1 MRNQPIE
8 QFLGQLSAHPPPT
21 GGAAVAGLH
30 AAEAAALLVMVARYS
45 GDADHADHA
54 DHAGHTALVDRVR
67 EQAEALREES
77 LHLAEEDAAAEPP
90 VAVMAAAARLVVLAE
105 QLLPASHPRVV
116 ADVATAAEAVR
127 AAAATCRVSI
137 EVNLHRVADE
147 GEKERLTAVAAGAET
162 IATRAEAVTAA
173 VRGMLVT

>member
-1 MRNQPIE
+1 MVRNQPIE
-8 QFLGQLSAHPPPT
+8 QFLTQLSEHPPPA

-30 AAEAAALLVMVARYS
+30 AAQAAALLLMVARYS
-45 GDADHADHA
+45 GDGDA
-54 DHAGHTALVDRVR
+54 AGHAALVERVR
-67 EQAEALREES
+67 EQAEVLRQES
-77 LHLAEEDAAAEPP
+77 LHLAEEDPAAEPP
-90 VAVMAAAARLVVLAE
+90 VAVMATAARLVVLAE

-116 ADVATAAEAVR
+116 ADVATAAEAIR

-137 EVNLHRVADE
+137 EANLHRVADE
-147 GEKERLTAVAAGAET
+147 GERERLTAVAAGAET

>member
-1 MRNQPIE
+1 VRNQPIE
-8 QFLGQLSAHPPPT
+8 QFLTQLSEHRPPA
-21 GGAAVAGLH
+21 GAAAVAGLH
-30 AAEAAALLVMVARYS
+30 AAQAAALLLMVARYS
-45 GDADHADHA
+45 GEVDD
-54 DHAGHTALVDRVR
+54 AGHAALVARVR
-67 EQAEALREES
+67 EQAEVLREES

-90 VAVMAAAARLVVLAE
+90 VAIMATAARLVVLAE
-105 QLLPASHPRVV
+105 QLLPASHPLVV

-137 EVNLHRVADE
+137 EVNLHRVVDE
-147 GEKERLTAVAAGAET
+147 GERERLTAVAAGAET

>member
-45 GDADHADHA
+45 GDADHA

-162 IATRAEAVTAA
+162 IATRADAVTAA
-173 VRGMLVT
+173 VRGMLVR